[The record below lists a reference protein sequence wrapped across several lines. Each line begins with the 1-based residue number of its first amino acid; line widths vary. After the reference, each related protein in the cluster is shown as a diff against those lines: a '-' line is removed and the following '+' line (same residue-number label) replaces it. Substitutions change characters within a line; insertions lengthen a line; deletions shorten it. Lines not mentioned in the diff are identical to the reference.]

1 MHWLQPVSEKKGPSM
16 LDLHVH
22 FPLIIQRHNYFYAA
36 LSNFLFGSL
45 GYMKQ
50 AAFDKL
56 FNPVFSSQMT
66 FNQSLTFFL

>member
-1 MHWLQPVSEKKGPSM
+1 M
-16 LDLHVH
+16 LDLHVP
-22 FPLIIQRHNYFYAA
+22 FPLITQRHNFFYTA

-45 GYMKQ
+45 GYMKK

-66 FNQSLTFFL
+66 FNQFLAFFL